1 MNIKV
6 NKHFLTYKGYKVKC
20 CVGKSGITSKKKEGD
35 FATPKG
41 IFKLGILYYRKDR
54 LMLPKCSIKKKIIK
68 RNMGWCDDINSKKYN
83 KEIKFPFRFRAEK
96 LYRKD
101 SIYDS
106 LIHIKYNNSPIKKK
120 KGSAIFLHLK
130 KNKSKS
136 TNGCV
141 AISKSA
147 FFKIIP
153 LIKKNTKIIIN

>member
-1 MNIKV
+1 
-6 NKHFLTYKGYKVKC
+6 
-20 CVGKSGITSKKKEGD
+20 
-35 FATPKG
+35 
-41 IFKLGILYYRKDR
+41 
-54 LMLPKCSIKKKIIK
+54 
-68 RNMGWCDDINSKKYN
+68 MGWCDDVNSKKYN